1 MTDSMLQYVIHSW
14 FFLPNCQTQQ
24 NGFVCLEL
32 LPFVFTVYYGFVHHQ
47 YNDVHSYNKFCKKRK
62 NQIKE
67 ESEYLFK
74 SSHFCLGVGALEKK
88 DLAMLM
94 ANFSQIRVRICNMQL
109 PFVICIWKKRKK
121 EMVASLIFFSKLNF
135 FVIRHLMKEWC
146 NKLSDLWSYY
156 FFFQKFF
163 WRFHF
168 RPN

>member
-14 FFLPNCQTQQ
+14 SFFFAKLSNATKW
-24 NGFVCLEL
+24 FCL
-32 LPFVFTVYYGFVHHQ
+32 FRIIAIRVYYGFGHHQ

-74 SSHFCLGVGALEKK
+74 SSHFCFGVGALEKKK

-121 EMVASLIFFSKLNF
+121 EMVASLIFFPNWIF
-135 FVIRHLMKEWC
+135 
-146 NKLSDLWSYY
+146 LWLGI
-156 FFFQKFF
+156 
-163 WRFHF
+163 
-168 RPN
+168 